1 MAIGL
6 YRDTWDRIEFLVA
19 GYPKAKYKKV
29 RNEKEGVSFIK
40 AYHRAK
46 GLGRPPCFKEGRH
59 LYPRVSKIRRC
70 LGMHQSTSDDYSSS
84 DGSSSDSDITFSP
97 PSKSSASKGKK
108 IGVDPSLGKENEIF
122 GVGLKNV
129 NVLEAG
135 VAPPNLGKKTISIFL
150 EQIDDMTAY
159 PRHVNHKNSEGLGEF
174 VDAVADLNNQRDGRK
189 GGSRDTGWR
198 NKTRNA
204 LEYIKSSDGL
214 NSAISYVLE
223 EQHNILET
231 CQGDLESI
239 LINAHMEEED
249 ATYVATNSLA
259 MRISRDTL
267 HSYVSLL
274 NHLAGVAN
282 IRGWEACASQLKYH
296 SDKLGLIRGKYRH
309 RIQMVCR
316 IYTYLRDGQHKNWMS
331 LKIQENEITSLRSQ
345 MVQGDGAGQGYAC
358 SHCKS
363 GLHGGGRTSCPWVN
377 KSSSE
382 AKKAANAF
390 MLRMSD
396 GTVTAATP

>member
-1 MAIGL
+1 
-6 YRDTWDRIEFLVA
+6 
-19 GYPKAKYKKV
+19 
-29 RNEKEGVSFIK
+29 
-40 AYHRAK
+40 
-46 GLGRPPCFKEGRH
+46 
-59 LYPRVSKIRRC
+59 
-70 LGMHQSTSDDYSSS
+70 MHQSTSDDYSSS

-108 IGVDPSLGKENEIF
+108 IGVDPSLGKGNEIF

-135 VAPPNLGKKTISIFL
+135 VAPPSLGKKTISIFL

-282 IRGWEACASQLKYH
+282 IRG
-296 SDKLGLIRGKYRH
+296 
-309 RIQMVCR
+309 
-316 IYTYLRDGQHKNWMS
+316 
-331 LKIQENEITSLRSQ
+331 
-345 MVQGDGAGQGYAC
+345 
-358 SHCKS
+358 
-363 GLHGGGRTSCPWVN
+363 
-377 KSSSE
+377 
-382 AKKAANAF
+382 
-390 MLRMSD
+390 
-396 GTVTAATP
+396 